1 VVFFVFARIK
11 DKITMHVSS
20 AEKQF
25 FEGTVFQ
32 KTTGSYSVRTPQ
44 GMLPCSISTRLR
56 RQLVYPTADP
66 NSLRPVVVDVR
77 AIDTVDPVAVGDRVR
92 YVDAQDGTGMIVEV
106 LPRKSKLARRSA
118 VPRPGAHALEQVIVA
133 NVDQVI
139 PVMAAADPAPKWNL
153 MDRYLASAES
163 LELPA
168 LICLTKLDLAG
179 EDAELQEAVET
190 YRRIGYR
197 VLLTSVVSGQGIAE
211 LRTALHGRLS
221 VFIGKSGVGKTSLL
235 NAIQP
240 GLGLRV
246 SQVSQKTGKGRH
258 TTTNLEMF
266 ALESGGSVV
275 DTPGM
280 REFGLW
286 QVEAEDLALLYPEMR
301 PYVGRCRFGLD
312 CSHAREGG
320 CAIRQAVSAG
330 VISARRYQSYL
341 RLQED
346 GYA

>member
-1 VVFFVFARIK
+1 
-11 DKITMHVSS
+11 MHVSG
-20 AEKQF
+20 AEKTF
-25 FEGTVFQ
+25 YEGTVYR
-32 KTTGSYSVRTPQ
+32 KTTGSYTVQTPQ

-77 AIDTVDPVAVGDRVR
+77 TIDVVDPVAVGDRVR
-92 YVDAQDGTGMIVEV
+92 YVDAQDGSGMIVEV

-118 VPRPGAHALEQVIVA
+118 VAHPGAHALEQVIVA

-139 PVMAAADPAPKWNL
+139 PVMSAASPAPKWNL
-153 MDRYLASAES
+153 LDRYLASAES
-163 LELPA
+163 LDLPA
-168 LICLTKLDLAG
+168 LICITKMDLAG

-190 YRRIGYR
+190 YRRIGYQ
-197 VLLTSVVSGQGIAE
+197 VVLTSMLSGAGILE
-211 LRTALHGRLS
+211 LREALKGRLS

-240 GLGLRV
+240 DLGLRV
-246 SQVSQKTGKGRH
+246 TQVSEKTGKGRH

-266 ALESGGSVV
+266 PLESGGGVV

-286 QVEAEDLALLYPEMR
+286 EVEADDLALLFPEMR

-312 CSHAREGG
+312 CSHTREGG
-320 CAIRQAVSAG
+320 CAIRQAVAAS
-330 VISARRYQSYL
+330 VISSRRYESYL

-346 GYA
+346 